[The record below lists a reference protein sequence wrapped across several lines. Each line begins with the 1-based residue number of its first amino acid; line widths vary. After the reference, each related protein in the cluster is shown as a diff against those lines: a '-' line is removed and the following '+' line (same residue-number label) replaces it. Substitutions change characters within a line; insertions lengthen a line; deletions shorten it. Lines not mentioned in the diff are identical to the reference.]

1 MLNKNAYKKGAI
13 DILYFAYGSN
23 LDEDR
28 IKKRCPSAQKISE
41 GELKGYKLG
50 FQNNNR
56 GKIVANIIESPGD
69 SVKGIIYRIPE
80 EEDWRTLDHCE
91 GHPHVYKRQ
100 IVNIIDKL
108 NGREI
113 ECITYIMG
121 QSYGDEEKRK
131 YGIPEIGYLRHILKG
146 YEAMDTADIREVWDI
161 FAGEEYGDYISKIM
175 DYISNNNKKEYI
187 LFVYGSLKRGFGN
200 HRLMTDA
207 VYLGPGVIEG
217 YDMYSLRYF
226 PAIVEGNDEVYGELY
241 KVSEKELAAIDELEG
256 YSSKDDTGMYIRRTT
271 RVQTVI
277 GMIAADFYLWADGS
291 GSLADRYEYI
301 PEGYWEEQ

>member
-56 GKIVANIIESPGD
+56 SKIVANIIESPGD

-121 QSYGDEEKRK
+121 QSYGDGEKRK

-175 DYISNNNKKEYI
+175 DYISNNNKKE
-187 LFVYGSLKRGFGN
+187 
-200 HRLMTDA
+200 
-207 VYLGPGVIEG
+207 
-217 YDMYSLRYF
+217 
-226 PAIVEGNDEVYGELY
+226 
-241 KVSEKELAAIDELEG
+241 
-256 YSSKDDTGMYIRRTT
+256 
-271 RVQTVI
+271 
-277 GMIAADFYLWADGS
+277 
-291 GSLADRYEYI
+291 
-301 PEGYWEEQ
+301 

>member
-1 MLNKNAYKKGAI
+1 
-13 DILYFAYGSN
+13 
-23 LDEDR
+23 
-28 IKKRCPSAQKISE
+28 
-41 GELKGYKLG
+41 
-50 FQNNNR
+50 
-56 GKIVANIIESPGD
+56 
-69 SVKGIIYRIPE
+69 
-80 EEDWRTLDHCE
+80 
-91 GHPHVYKRQ
+91 
-100 IVNIIDKL
+100 
-108 NGREI
+108 
-113 ECITYIMG
+113 MG
-121 QSYGDEEKRK
+121 
-131 YGIPEIGYLRHILKG
+131 
-146 YEAMDTADIREVWDI
+146 
-161 FAGEEYGDYISKIM
+161 
-175 DYISNNNKKEYI
+175 KEYI